1 MSSKDTNNI
10 IKSGIGQ
17 GISTAAGELQ
27 KFYLQLA
34 EQTLPVIEVGAT
46 KNCTLVV
53 SEGVTLEIK
62 EQHLSG

>member
-1 MSSKDTNNI
+1 
-10 IKSGIGQ
+10 
-17 GISTAAGELQ
+17 
-27 KFYLQLA
+27 
-34 EQTLPVIEVGAT
+34 VGAT